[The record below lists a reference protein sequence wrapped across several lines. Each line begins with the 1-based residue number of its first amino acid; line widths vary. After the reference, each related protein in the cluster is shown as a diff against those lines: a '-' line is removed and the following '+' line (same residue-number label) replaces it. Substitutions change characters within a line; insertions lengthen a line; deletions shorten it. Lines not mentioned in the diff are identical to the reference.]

1 MIGLVAQRIT
11 RLPTEQKIAGSNP
24 VQFMNFCTILQLM
37 HYYEK
42 SLFSCYLFKA
52 SYFDLQPI
60 LHAISIK
67 IKNYLTKGS
76 FLDVLT
82 HTTAWIQVE
91 KRQCRASQL
100 SHAFHDHLLPG
111 PGITRFKV
119 SHYLFKF
126 IRQSRKRLHK
136 ARSISSKQHAIWTGR
151 SLGILQLPFHGLCGS
166 SHGTTTYI
174 PANQKTSGFHSRS
187 L

>member
-1 MIGLVAQRIT
+1 M
-11 RLPTEQKIAGSNP
+11 
-24 VQFMNFCTILQLM
+24 
-37 HYYEK
+37 K
-42 SLFSCYLFKA
+42 SLFFPVISSKHLISTCSRFMLDDH
-52 SYFDLQPI
+52 S
-60 LHAISIK
+60 ISIK

-136 ARSISSKQHAIWTGR
+136 ARSISGKWHAIWTGLSYR
-151 SLGILQLPFHGLCGS
+151 ILRNPLASIAWTLWFIPQYYHVYPCKPKDQWVPFKKFVIWSYEVMKC
-166 SHGTTTYI
+166 
-174 PANQKTSGFHSRS
+174 
-187 L
+187 